1 MVGLKYLSR
10 GIRLCLVALIALS
23 FYLSYLIWLSPE
35 RNDESQEQEMSQKI
49 TDIRSKEE
57 LFLPTSVAYHDD
69 KQINIS
75 NSPSILLSLHHFFKD
90 QEIRRLQIY
99 AYENEE
105 SLLKNLS
112 KENYVSFDYLS
123 KMNLNEYL
131 SVYQLRLSNNDK
143 QKLKSIYF
151 DEMRL
156 NLKQKQLVFINHE
169 DQQVF
174 KFHVQMDLTQ
184 IENYLKKHQKQ
195 FQLHE
200 GEFKMVSGQVY
211 SKDPIKLQLY
221 SYISTD
227 QPYTLFRDAFFLNT
241 RDIKVNDDTNDALV
255 LSNHQGDMLSISLND
270 QMVHFRANQVDF
282 HNQNMYSVSAD
293 YVSRLG
299 TNLGQLR
306 FFQREDKKIIYRAF
320 VEGYPLFRKDDNG
333 KIVVSFSDLGQE
345 NTRNMEISGNL
356 TTLQVP
362 IPSDKTKTLPGALTI
377 CEKLQS
383 LGIKAL
389 PEMTIGYL
397 WEEIQDTGVVDLTP
411 TWFAYYQNQ
420 WLPYDELVQILSNG
434 KGA

>member
-1 MVGLKYLSR
+1 MGLKYLSR
-10 GIRLCLVALIALS
+10 GIRLCLVTLIALS

-57 LFLPTSVAYHDD
+57 LFLPTSVAYHED

-75 NSPSILLSLHHFFKD
+75 NSPSILLSLHHFLKN

-99 AYENEE
+99 AYEDEE
-105 SLLKNLS
+105 ALLKSLS

-123 KMNLNEYL
+123 KMKLNEYL
-131 SVYQLRLSNNDK
+131 SVYQLQISNSDK
-143 QKLKSIYF
+143 QKLKNSYF
-151 DEMRL
+151 DEIRL
-156 NLKQKQLVFINHE
+156 NFGQKQLSFINHD

-221 SYISTD
+221 SYISTE

-377 CEKLQS
+377 CEKLQA

>member
-1 MVGLKYLSR
+1 MGLKYLSR
-10 GIRLCLVALIALS
+10 GIRLCLVTLIALS

-99 AYENEE
+99 AYEDEE
-105 SLLKNLS
+105 ALLKNLS

-123 KMNLNEYL
+123 KMKLNEYL
-131 SVYQLRLSNNDK
+131 SVYQLQISNGDK
-143 QKLKSIYF
+143 QRLKNSYF
-151 DEMRL
+151 DEIRL
-156 NLKQKQLVFINHE
+156 NFGQKQLSFINHD

-377 CEKLQS
+377 CEKLQA

>member
-10 GIRLCLVALIALS
+10 GIRLGLVTLIALS

-49 TDIRSKEE
+49 TDIRPKEE
-57 LFLPTSVAYHDD
+57 LFLPTRVAYHNG
-69 KQINIS
+69 KEISTS
-75 NSPSILLSLHHFFKD
+75 NSPAILLSLHHFLKN

-99 AYENEE
+99 TYEDEE
-105 SLLKNLS
+105 ALLKNLS

-123 KMNLNEYL
+123 KMKLNEYL
-131 SVYQLRLSNNDK
+131 SVYQLQISNSDK
-143 QKLKSIYF
+143 QRLKNSYF
-151 DEMRL
+151 DEIRL
-156 NLKQKQLVFINHE
+156 NFGQKQLSFINHD

-174 KFHVQMDLTQ
+174 KFHLQMDLTQ

-255 LSNHQGDMLSISLND
+255 LSNHQGDILSISLND
-270 QMVHFRANQVDF
+270 QMVNFRANQVDF

-333 KIVVSFSDLGQE
+333 KIVVSFSDLGQG

>member
-10 GIRLCLVALIALS
+10 GIRLCLVTLIALS

-99 AYENEE
+99 AYEDEE
-105 SLLKNLS
+105 ALLKNLS

-123 KMNLNEYL
+123 KMKLNEYL
-131 SVYQLRLSNNDK
+131 SVYQLQISNSDK
-143 QKLKSIYF
+143 QKLKNSYF
-151 DEMRL
+151 DEIRL
-156 NLKQKQLVFINHE
+156 NFGQKQLSFINHD

-282 HNQNMYSVSAD
+282 HNQNIYSVSAD

-377 CEKLQS
+377 CEKLQA

>member
-1 MVGLKYLSR
+1 MGLKYLSR

-57 LFLPTSVAYHDD
+57 LFLPTSVSYHDD

-282 HNQNMYSVSAD
+282 HNQNMYRVSAD

-377 CEKLQS
+377 CENLQS

>member
-10 GIRLCLVALIALS
+10 GIRLCLVTLIALS

-57 LFLPTSVAYHDD
+57 LFLPTSVAYHED

-75 NSPSILLSLHHFFKD
+75 NSPSILLSLHHFLKN

-99 AYENEE
+99 AYEDEE
-105 SLLKNLS
+105 ALLKSLS

-123 KMNLNEYL
+123 KMKLNEYL
-131 SVYQLRLSNNDK
+131 SVYQLQISNSDK
-143 QKLKSIYF
+143 QKLKNSYF
-151 DEMRL
+151 DEIRL
-156 NLKQKQLVFINHE
+156 NFGQKQLSFINHD

-377 CEKLQS
+377 CEKLQA

>member
-1 MVGLKYLSR
+1 MGLKYLSH
-10 GIRLCLVALIALS
+10 GIRLGLVALIALS

-57 LFLPTSVAYHDD
+57 LFLPTSVSYHDD

-282 HNQNMYSVSAD
+282 HNQNMYRVSAD

-377 CEKLQS
+377 FEKLQS

>member
-1 MVGLKYLSR
+1 
-10 GIRLCLVALIALS
+10 
-23 FYLSYLIWLSPE
+23 
-35 RNDESQEQEMSQKI
+35 
-49 TDIRSKEE
+49 
-57 LFLPTSVAYHDD
+57 
-69 KQINIS
+69 
-75 NSPSILLSLHHFFKD
+75 
-90 QEIRRLQIY
+90 
-99 AYENEE
+99 
-105 SLLKNLS
+105 
-112 KENYVSFDYLS
+112 
-123 KMNLNEYL
+123 
-131 SVYQLRLSNNDK
+131 
-143 QKLKSIYF
+143 
-151 DEMRL
+151 
-156 NLKQKQLVFINHE
+156 
-169 DQQVF
+169 
-174 KFHVQMDLTQ
+174 
-184 IENYLKKHQKQ
+184 
-195 FQLHE
+195 
-200 GEFKMVSGQVY
+200 MVSGQVY

-282 HNQNMYSVSAD
+282 HNQNMYRVSAD

-420 WLPYDELVQILSNG
+420 WLPYDELVRILSNG

>member
-10 GIRLCLVALIALS
+10 GIRLCLVALIVLS

-57 LFLPTSVAYHDD
+57 LFLPTSVSYHDD

-200 GEFKMVSGQVY
+200 GEIKMVSGQVY

-362 IPSDKTKTLPGALTI
+362 IPSDKTKTLPGALII

>member
-1 MVGLKYLSR
+1 
-10 GIRLCLVALIALS
+10 
-23 FYLSYLIWLSPE
+23 
-35 RNDESQEQEMSQKI
+35 
-49 TDIRSKEE
+49 
-57 LFLPTSVAYHDD
+57 
-69 KQINIS
+69 
-75 NSPSILLSLHHFFKD
+75 
-90 QEIRRLQIY
+90 
-99 AYENEE
+99 
-105 SLLKNLS
+105 
-112 KENYVSFDYLS
+112 
-123 KMNLNEYL
+123 
-131 SVYQLRLSNNDK
+131 
-143 QKLKSIYF
+143 
-151 DEMRL
+151 
-156 NLKQKQLVFINHE
+156 QKQLSFINHD

-174 KFHVQMDLTQ
+174 KFHLQMDLTQ

-200 GEFKMVSGQVY
+200 GEFKMISGQVY

-255 LSNHQGDMLSISLND
+255 LSNHQGDILSISLND
-270 QMVHFRANQVDF
+270 QMVNFRANQVDF

>member
-10 GIRLCLVALIALS
+10 GIRLCLVTLIALS

-99 AYENEE
+99 AYEDEE
-105 SLLKNLS
+105 ALLKSLS

-123 KMNLNEYL
+123 KMKLNEYL
-131 SVYQLRLSNNDK
+131 SVYQLQISNSDK
-143 QKLKSIYF
+143 QKLKNSYF
-151 DEMRL
+151 DEIRL
-156 NLKQKQLVFINHE
+156 NFGQKQLSFINHD

-377 CEKLQS
+377 CEKLQA